1 MAAAPGIAVPKLSEM
16 TGDAGPTSGSV
27 LSRGRRFAELVRIAR
42 KNGLLP
48 WRKMDFTTAPS
59 GASTRAIQAD
69 GLRRA
74 LEEAGGA
81 FVKMGQLMSTRND
94 VLPPEFLA
102 ALSHLQQ
109 DVTPAPWAD
118 VKALLEHEMGGPLES
133 VFSQFDPVPVA
144 AASIAQVHR
153 ATLISGAVVAVK
165 IQRPGVAPEVRR
177 DVDIALRFTK
187 AIARTSPQARALG
200 VSAVAEQY
208 AADLVR
214 QLDFRLEARNLSAMR
229 AKQPR
234 GARGDDLRLPELYE
248 SFSTTRVLVMEFI
261 EGETLSA
268 VNARPG
274 DNHRALDGAMR
285 TVLRAFIRQ
294 IVFDGVYHADLHP
307 GNIMISNG
315 QAVLVDFGSVGRL
328 DLQLRETAQELI
340 IAYLQADTELIADGL
355 LALAPLPPGADEK
368 KFRAELSEF
377 ITYELGPGS
386 RVDVATV
393 DALIAVLT
401 RYSMGV
407 PASLIAA
414 GRGFAILEGTLRT
427 TLPEFDLLEESRA
440 LANEQISDRMTPD
453 NLREMLTTE
462 LLGILPAVRRLP
474 RRIDRIGG
482 ALESGSLNVN
492 IRVLADHQDR
502 RMLARLVRQALLTT
516 VGLVAGVLGLV
527 YLTTPAPEVSGVLS
541 TATTGGALAIGSL
554 VLLAVAAIDAI
565 VHRRAN

>member
-1 MAAAPGIAVPKLSEM
+1 MAAAPGIAVPQLSQM

-48 WRKMDFTTAPS
+48 WRKMDFTRAPS
-59 GASTRAIQAD
+59 TASTRAIQAD

-94 VLPPEFLA
+94 VLPPEYLA

-118 VKALLEHEMGGPLES
+118 IKTLLEEELGGPLES
-133 VFSQFDPVPVA
+133 VFTEFDPVPVA

-153 ATLISGAVVAVK
+153 AVLHSGAVVAVK
-165 IQRPGVAPEVRR
+165 VQRPGVAPEVRR

-187 AIARTSPQARALG
+187 AIVRTSPQAKALG
-200 VSAVAEQY
+200 IGAVAEQY

-229 AKQPR
+229 AKQ
-234 GARGDDLRLPELYE
+234 ARGDRANDLRLPDFYE
-248 SFSTTRVLVMEFI
+248 SLSTNRVFVMEFI

-268 VNARPG
+268 INSRPDVNRVE
-274 DNHRALDGAMR
+274 LDAAMR
-285 TVLRAFIRQ
+285 SVLRAFIRQ

-307 GNIMISNG
+307 GNIMVSNG
-315 QAVLVDFGSVGRL
+315 TAVLVDFGSVGRL
-328 DLQLRETAQELI
+328 DLQLRETAQELV
-340 IAYLQADTELIADGL
+340 IAYLQSDTQLIADGL
-355 LALAPLPPGADEK
+355 LTLAPLPPGSDEK
-368 KFRAELSEF
+368 QFRAELSEF

-407 PASLIAA
+407 PAALIAA

-427 TLPEFDLLEESRA
+427 TLPEFDLLEEARA
-440 LANEQISDRMTPD
+440 LANEQITDQMTPG

-462 LLGILPAVRRLP
+462 VLGLLPVVRRLP
-474 RRIDRIGG
+474 RRFDRIGG

-492 IRVLADHQDR
+492 IRVLADHRDR

-516 VGLVAGVLGLV
+516 VGLVAGVLGLI
-527 YLTTPAPEVSGVLS
+527 YLTAPAPEVSGVLS
-541 TATTGGALAIGSL
+541 PATTGTVLAFAAV
-554 VLLAVAAIDAI
+554 VLLVSAAIDAI
-565 VHRRAN
+565 AHRRGE